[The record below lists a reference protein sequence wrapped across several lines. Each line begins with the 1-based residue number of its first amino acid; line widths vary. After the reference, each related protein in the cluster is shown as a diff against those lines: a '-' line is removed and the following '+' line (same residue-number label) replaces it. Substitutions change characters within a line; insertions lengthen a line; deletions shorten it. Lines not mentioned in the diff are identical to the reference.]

1 MRYIFK
7 FKAYAIQLNTNAYI
21 EKTTI
26 TAWLAENIQGYIL
39 DHQMINVIF
48 FSKDDAFLFHL
59 IFFSCMQSFYLR
71 ELEYK
76 PQNEKMLNILMSHYQ
91 SSIIK

>member
-26 TAWLAENIQGYIL
+26 TDWLAENIQGYIL

-48 FSKDDAFLFHL
+48 SPKMMH
-59 IFFSCMQSFYLR
+59 FYF
-71 ELEYK
+71 
-76 PQNEKMLNILMSHYQ
+76 I
-91 SSIIK
+91 

>member
-26 TAWLAENIQGYIL
+26 TDWLAENIQGYIL
-39 DHQMINVIF
+39 DHQMIFISFN
-48 FSKDDAFLFHL
+48 LFQL
-59 IFFSCMQSFYLR
+59 YAIVLST
-71 ELEYK
+71 
-76 PQNEKMLNILMSHYQ
+76 
-91 SSIIK
+91 